1 VTRPVRIANFSGFY
15 GDRMSAPQEMLD
27 GGPID
32 FLTGDYLAELT
43 LMILWKARRKDP
55 SAGYATTF
63 LRQMEQVLGEAVDR
77 GVKIVADAGGLNP
90 AGLAERMRELAARLG
105 IAARIAHIEGDDL
118 KARLGDLQRDG
129 LELPHLDTGRP
140 LSELETEPMTANAYL
155 GSWGVVEALDRGA
168 DVVICPRITDAV
180 LAVAPA
186 AWWHKWRRDDWDRL
200 AAAVVAGHVIECGPQ
215 ATGGNYPFYDELG
228 DMRAPGFPIAEIAED
243 GSTVITKH
251 AAHGGAV
258 TVGTVT
264 AQLLYE
270 IGGPRYANPDVVAR
284 FDTIHLEQ
292 EGKDRVRIDGVRGEP
307 SPRET
312 KVCIN
317 YSGGFRNSMT
327 FVLAGLD
334 VERKVQMTTEALFAK
349 LGGRERF
356 DTLDVELI
364 PSGMADP
371 PSNELAFSYLRITVK
386 DRDPKKVGR
395 AFSSACIELGLGGYA
410 GWFPTTPPQPETEY
424 AVYWP
429 TLVPAE
435 IIEEVVIA
443 PDGERIAVPQ
453 VRGGTAA
460 DVPPPPAPSATAPD
474 GPVRRVPLGLVAGA
488 RSGDK
493 GGNANCGVWA
503 RSDAAYAWLRAF
515 LDTERLRALL
525 PEARDLDID
534 RYELPNLRALNFVL
548 RGLLGEGVMSSTS
561 MDPQAKSLGEYLRA
575 KVVDVP
581 AALLDG
587 PNRPRRASEPSASHR
602 PAAS

>member
-1 VTRPVRIANFSGFY
+1 
-15 GDRMSAPQEMLD
+15 
-27 GGPID
+27 
-32 FLTGDYLAELT
+32 LT

-77 GVKIVADAGGLNP
+77 GVRIVADAGGLNP
-90 AGLAERMRELAARLG
+90 AGLAERMRELAERLG
-105 IAARIAHIEGDDL
+105 VVARIAHIEGDDL
-118 KARLGDLQRDG
+118 TDRLGELQRDG
-129 LELPHLDTGRP
+129 LELRHLDTGRP
-140 LSELETEPMTANAYL
+140 LSALDTEPMTANAYL

-168 DVVICPRITDAV
+168 EVVICPRVTDAV
-180 LAVAPA
+180 LTVAPA

-200 AAAVVAGHVIECGPQ
+200 AAAVVAGHVIECGAQ

-243 GSTVITKH
+243 GSSVITKH

-258 TVGTVT
+258 TPGTVT

-270 IGGPRYANPDVVAR
+270 IAGPRYANPDVVAR
-284 FDTIHLEQ
+284 FDTIRLEQ
-292 EGKDRVRIDGVRGEP
+292 DGPDRVRIDGVRGEP

-317 YSGGFRNSMT
+317 YSGGFRNAMT
-327 FVLAGLD
+327 FVLTGLD
-334 VERKVQMTTEALFAK
+334 IDRKAQMTKDALFAK

-356 DTLDVELI
+356 ETLDVQLVR
-364 PSGMADP
+364 SGASDP
-371 PSNELAFSYLRITVK
+371 ATNELAFSYLRVTVK
-386 DRDPKKVGR
+386 DRDRAKVGR

-435 IIEEVVIA
+435 IVDEVVVA
-443 PDGERIAVPQ
+443 PDGARIPVPQ
-453 VRGGTAA
+453 VRGGTAP
-460 DVPPPPAPSATAPD
+460 DVPPPPPFAVTAPE

-503 RSDAAYAWLRAF
+503 RSDVGYAWLRAF
-515 LDTERLRALL
+515 LDVGRLRALL
-525 PEARDLDID
+525 PEARELDID

-548 RGLLGEGVMSSTS
+548 HGFLGDGVLSNTR

-575 KVVDVP
+575 KLVDVP
-581 AALLDG
+581 VTLLEE
-587 PNRPRRASEPSASHR
+587 R
-602 PAAS
+602 